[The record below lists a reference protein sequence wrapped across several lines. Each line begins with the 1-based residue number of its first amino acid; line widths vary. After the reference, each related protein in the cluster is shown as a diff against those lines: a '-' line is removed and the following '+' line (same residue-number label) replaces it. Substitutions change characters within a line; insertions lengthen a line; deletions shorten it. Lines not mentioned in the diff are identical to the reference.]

1 MALKKLVSVRSSPSV
16 NTRRVAPTF
25 QVSLGA
31 TLQSLPRV
39 AGSART
45 TTDTVIGTTVGN
57 IVGNTSTTTGNYY
70 QHQYWYLEHHH

>member
-1 MALKKLVSVRSSPSV
+1 M
-16 NTRRVAPTF
+16 
-25 QVSLGA
+25 
-31 TLQSLPRV
+31 QSLPRV